1 MITHLGTHLDMLR
14 LRRSCDDYDVLTNRQ
29 LDIEKQSLEGLGQ
42 SISVTMKVNKMT
54 LEESGELKAEAE
66 TLVPKC
72 EQSMST
78 SASLTTLKPL
88 TLWITTNWKIFK
100 EMGIPDHLTCLLRI
114 LYASQEASQNQ
125 TQNNRVVPNWKRS
138 MSRLYIVTL
147 LI

>member
-1 MITHLGTHLDMLR
+1 
-14 LRRSCDDYDVLTNRQ
+14 
-29 LDIEKQSLEGLGQ
+29 
-42 SISVTMKVNKMT
+42 MKVNKMT

-100 EMGIPDHLTCLLRI
+100 EMGIPDHLTCLLRN
-114 LYASQEASQNQ
+114 LYAGQEA
-125 TQNNRVVPNWKRS
+125 RVRTGHGTDW
-138 MSRLYIVTL
+138 L
-147 LI
+147 LLGKEYVNIAYCHPAYLT

>member
-1 MITHLGTHLDMLR
+1 
-14 LRRSCDDYDVLTNRQ
+14 
-29 LDIEKQSLEGLGQ
+29 
-42 SISVTMKVNKMT
+42 MKVNKMT

-100 EMGIPDHLTCLLRI
+100 EMGIPEHLTCFLKN
-114 LYASQEASQNQ
+114 LYAGQEATVRSRHG
-125 TQNNRVVPNWKRS
+125 TTDVPNRERS
-138 MSRLYIVTL
+138 TLRLYIFTL